1 MMRWR
6 ACSRVALDP
15 VDHGVDVGDDDG
27 SGGAGAV
34 ALRGT
39 GRVESV
45 QHPGL
50 DERVTPVT
58 LSDNIDEPLQRTLKG
73 FTLNLILFIAIF

>member
-1 MMRWR
+1 MRWR

-15 VDHGVDVGDDDG
+15 VDHGVDIGDDDG

-34 ALRGT
+34 ALRGA
-39 GRVESV
+39 GRVQTV

-50 DERVTPVT
+50 DERVAPVA
-58 LSDNIDEPLQRTLKG
+58 LSDNIDVPSQRTLKD
-73 FTLNLILFIAIF
+73 FTLNLILLIAIF